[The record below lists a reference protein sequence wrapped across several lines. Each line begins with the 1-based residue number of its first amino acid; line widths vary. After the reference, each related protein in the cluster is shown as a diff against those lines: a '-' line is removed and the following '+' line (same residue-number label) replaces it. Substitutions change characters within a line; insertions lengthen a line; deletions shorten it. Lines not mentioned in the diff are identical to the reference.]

1 MIVLALCKLVACL
14 SIFRHFMSKMRG
26 IRNKVDCVSHVSSAT
41 KRWRCGSDLGGPS
54 FLNPM
59 CQIYHLFFFFGLFS
73 ADNFVS
79 PLLHRFKWEDNMAHT
94 FQKWKEHGCHN
105 VQCWYYCSLPT
116 NIIVMIIVFGLIG
129 LDRLVPNWVM
139 GSGITWLGEFCPVLH
154 WSHTFYKCSCT
165 LFGCFVW
172 TSFILIKV
180 FQLQIKK
187 CFL

>member
-1 MIVLALCKLVACL
+1 M
-14 SIFRHFMSKMRG
+14 KMWFWP
-26 IRNKVDCVSHVSSAT
+26 
-41 KRWRCGSDLGGPS
+41 WRS
-54 FLNPM
+54 FFSESYVPNIP
-59 CQIYHLFFFFGLFS
+59 FFFFCLFS

-79 PLLHRFKWEDNMAHT
+79 PLFHRFKWEDNMAHT

-116 NIIVMIIVFGLIG
+116 TIIVKIIVFGLIS

-139 GSGITWLGEFCPVLH
+139 GSGITWLGEFCPILH

-165 LFGCFVW
+165 LFCCFVW